1 MKLTPGELY
10 FIRER
15 DKQTNEISRYVKIGL
30 VKEKD
35 DRASK
40 ERALEHQTGNPR
52 ELLIHAVVKT
62 PAISEIENIVHG
74 LFAPERVSGEW
85 FDFSDAKLKEA
96 ITTAQELADE
106 ANLYEDEMRS
116 AAKLAKQI
124 SSSEIIEPSTEAL
137 AWHGAFLRAEA
148 ISKYCNDFA
157 SSMKDIFR
165 KKAEEKPESVQH
177 FATFRERKDRQV
189 FDATS
194 FELAH
199 PDLFQ
204 QFTKTT
210 TRVAARLTWTRPK
223 DFNRSIEVLNPELH
237 EYGKAL
243 EPLIESARNGELS
256 SETLHKR
263 YLRILGFEAK
273 ASWQLEVAKAN
284 IQFLCSTHGGIDGIC
299 KWPRAEKVTKTFD
312 EPAFIEAFPD
322 IAKQFMVSESQT
334 AALIIDPKQGY

>member
-1 MKLTPGELY
+1 MKLTAGELY

-35 DRASK
+35 DRAAK

-52 ELLIHAVVKT
+52 ELSIHAVIKT

-85 FDFSDAKLKEA
+85 FDFSETKLQEA
-96 ITTAQELADE
+96 ISTAQELADE
-106 ANLYEDEMRS
+106 AILYENEMRN

-124 SSSEIIEPSTEAL
+124 SDNLVIEPSTDAL

-148 ISKYCNDFA
+148 ISKYCNDYA

-165 KKAEEKPESVQH
+165 KKAEQRPESVQH
-177 FATFRERKDRQV
+177 FATFRERKDRLV
-189 FDATS
+189 FDAKS

-204 QFTKTT
+204 QFTKKTK
-210 TRVAARLTWTRPK
+210 RVVPRLTWTRPK
-223 DFNRSIEVLNPELH
+223 DFNREIEVLSPELY
-237 EYGKAL
+237 EYGMSL
-243 EPLIESARNGELS
+243 EPQIASARNGTLE
-256 SETLHKR
+256 SETLHKC
-263 YLRILGFEAK
+263 YLKILGFEAK
-273 ASWQLEVAKAN
+273 ASWQLEIAKAN
-284 IQFLCSTHGGIDGIC
+284 IQSLCSTHGGIDGIC
-299 KWPRAEKVTKTFD
+299 KWTRAEKETKSFD
-312 EPAFIEAFPD
+312 ESEFIKAFPD

-334 AALIIDPKQGY
+334 AALIIDPRKGY